1 MDSVP
6 STKPPGTTTFAW
18 PSRPTTK
25 AVKRLSNCW
34 TSTGRRVILM
44 NGFDFKRHVFWLPA
58 ALADP
63 SQNLWKLVYQTLNRS
78 FTCARP
84 ARGAGPCAT
93 RCADDTRRG
102 IAITKFAHGLPI
114 LCAQFFGEMFTRS
127 GDWTRARKWLN
138 NYLAT
143 DPSGREITPP
153 ARAAERGRQI
163 GGLHLANPRP

>member
-1 MDSVP
+1 MAFKADYQGG
-6 STKPPGTTTFAW
+6 KTTEQL
-18 PSRPTTK
+18 PDQY
-25 AVKRLSNCW
+25 
-34 TSTGRRVILM
+34 GRRVILM
-44 NGFDFKRHVFWLPA
+44 NGFDFKRHVFWLPG

-63 SQNLWKLVYQTLNRS
+63 SLKVWKLVYQTLNRS

-84 ARGAGPCAT
+84 ARGAGRCAT

-102 IAITKFAHGLPI
+102 SAITKFAFGLPI

-138 NYLAT
+138 NYAT

>member
-63 SQNLWKLVYQTLNRS
+63 SQKVWKLVYQTLNRS

-84 ARGAGPCAT
+84 ARVQALAPLDALTTLEEAAQLQSSRMACPYCAHSSSGKCSHAAATGRGLESGLTTTWPPTRQDVKSRRLLEQLNAAG
-93 RCADDTRRG
+93 
-102 IAITKFAHGLPI
+102 K
-114 LCAQFFGEMFTRS
+114 
-127 GDWTRARKWLN
+127 
-138 NYLAT
+138 
-143 DPSGREITPP
+143 
-153 ARAAERGRQI
+153 
-163 GGLHLANPRP
+163 